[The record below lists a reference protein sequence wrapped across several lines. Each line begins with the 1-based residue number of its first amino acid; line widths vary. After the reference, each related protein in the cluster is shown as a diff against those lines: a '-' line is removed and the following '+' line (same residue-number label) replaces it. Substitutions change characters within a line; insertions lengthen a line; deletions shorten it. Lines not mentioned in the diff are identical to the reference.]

1 MSRFAERRRKREN
14 RPSVNLSWLIS
25 QANFL
30 LVRRRGNSDESRL
43 LYSLSLSLVCYKF
56 APEDARGFGIIILSI
71 VEQEPL
77 PTSRANTLFHG
88 GITISTGR
96 N

>member
-43 LYSLSLSLVCYKF
+43 LYSLSLVCYKF